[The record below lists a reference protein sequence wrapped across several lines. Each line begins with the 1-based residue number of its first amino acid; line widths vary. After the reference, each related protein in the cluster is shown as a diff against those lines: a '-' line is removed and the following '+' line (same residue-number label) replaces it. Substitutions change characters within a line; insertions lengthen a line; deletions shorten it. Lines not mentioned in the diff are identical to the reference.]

1 MGAATAADALE
12 EDASDFMDESENA
25 DSENADSEKERE
37 TTREVEVQQQQQ
49 QPEQQQPEQQQQQPQ
64 WPANESGTP
73 LASHRYKPRERR
85 AILLLNEGASVAAA
99 AALTTL
105 AAEAEAA
112 EAVAPADEVSA
123 VDQARTSEE
132 AAAAEEARAAA
143 AAEAAAE
150 EAARQLA
157 EAAAAE
163 RARQELF
170 ESEGVVCDDEWE
182 RLELRCVL
190 SFQRLTDP
198 AKGSACNHRACCN
211 YKELR
216 DYVGRLASGPK
227 QCPLATCGARLQRT
241 RDVERD
247 APMLELL
254 QTVRADVATVWLR
267 DGELRTSDPRARPPP
282 TEGGSVASRK
292 RSSTA
297 ASTGVEPR
305 RSTRRNV
312 IVL

>member
-1 MGAATAADALE
+1 MPFRVGDLNNPTI
-12 EDASDFMDESENA
+12 
-25 DSENADSEKERE
+25 
-37 TTREVEVQQQQQ
+37 VQQRNRERLARMSLAGVKKMAEAAAARRRAGSTRRAAREEWEAIDSAVAREKSV
-49 QPEQQQPEQQQQQPQ
+49 EQEK
-64 WPANESGTP
+64 A
-73 LASHRYKPRERR
+73 AERR
-85 AILLLNEGASVAAA
+85 ASLRAVALE
-99 AALTTL
+99 AALFRS
-105 AAEAEAA
+105 AGAQQMQQPPMQIAKAAEAA
-112 EAVAPADEVSA
+112 EA
-123 VDQARTSEE
+123 TE
-132 AAAAEEARAAA
+132 ATE
-143 AAEAAAE
+143 AAEAAEAAE
-150 EAARQLA
+150 APAAEADAARQLA

-170 ESEGVVCDDEWE
+170 ESEGVVCDDEWM

-198 AKGSACNHRACCN
+198 AKGSNCAHRACCN

-216 DYVGRLASGPK
+216 EYAGRVARGAK

-247 APMLELL
+247 AQMLELL
-254 QTVRADVATVWLR
+254 QTVPADVATVWLQ

-297 ASTGVEPR
+297 AGVGVEPR
-305 RSTRRNV
+305 RSTRRRVMNEF
-312 IVL
+312 LQ